1 VYKIKTVDL
10 QEAKYKFIQE
20 WGVLGSSWGINRA
33 MAQIHALLMLAPESK
48 TTDEVMEELKISRGN
63 ANMNMRALIDWGLV
77 FKEYKPGERK
87 EYFYAE
93 KDLWNVMKQI
103 AKERRK
109 REIVPI
115 RDVLA
120 EVSEAE
126 LGNSPEGKEFKKVT
140 KDIDSIISKFD
151 GFIDMAAKSDQN
163 WFLKVLSKLV
173 K

>member
-1 VYKIKTVDL
+1 MDL
-10 QEAKYKFIQE
+10 DEAKYKFIQE

-33 MAQIHALLMLAPESK
+33 MAQIHACLLLSPDSK

-77 FKEYKPGERK
+77 FKEFKPGERK

-93 KDLWNVMKQI
+93 KDLWTVMKQI

-109 REIVPI
+109 REIIPI

-120 EVSEAE
+120 EVSTAQV
-126 LGNSPEGKEFKKVT
+126 GDSAEGKEFKKVT

-151 GFIDMAAKSDQN
+151 GLIEMASKSDKN
-163 WFLKVLSKLV
+163 WFLKILSKLV

>member
-1 VYKIKTVDL
+1 MDL

-33 MAQIHALLMLAPESK
+33 MAQIHAYLMLSPESK

-77 FKEYKPGERK
+77 YKEFKPGERK

-109 REIVPI
+109 REIIPI

-120 EVSEAE
+120 EVSSAD
-126 LGNSPEGKEFKKVT
+126 LGDSAEGKEFKKVT

-151 GFIDMAAKSDQN
+151 GLIEMASKSDQN
-163 WFLKVLSKLV
+163 WFLKMLSKLV

>member
-1 VYKIKTVDL
+1 MDL
-10 QEAKYKFIQE
+10 DEAKYKFIQE

-33 MAQIHALLMLAPESK
+33 MAQIHACLLLSPDSK

-77 FKEYKPGERK
+77 FKEFKPGERK

-93 KDLWNVMKQI
+93 KDLWTVMKQI

-109 REIVPI
+109 REIIPI

-120 EVSEAE
+120 EVSTAQV
-126 LGNSPEGKEFKKVT
+126 GDSAEGKEFKKVT

-151 GFIDMAAKSDQN
+151 GLIEMASKSDKN
-163 WFLKVLSKLV
+163 WFLKILSKLV
-173 K
+173 T

>member
-1 VYKIKTVDL
+1 MNL
-10 QEAKYKFIQE
+10 EEAKYKFIQE

-33 MAQIHALLMLAPESK
+33 MAQIHAFLMLSPESK

-115 RDVLA
+115 RDVLK
-120 EVSEAE
+120 EVSNAE
-126 LGNSPEGKEFKKVT
+126 IENTPEGKEFKKVT
-140 KDIDSIISKFD
+140 QDIDKIISKFD
-151 GFIDMAAKSDQN
+151 GLIEKASNSDQN
-163 WFLKVLSKLV
+163 WFLKILSKMV
-173 K
+173 

>member
-1 VYKIKTVDL
+1 MDL

-33 MAQIHALLMLAPESK
+33 MAQIHALLMLAPDSK
-48 TTDEVMEELKISRGN
+48 TTDQVMEELKISRGN

-115 RDVLA
+115 REVLA
-120 EVSEAE
+120 QVSTAE
-126 LGNSPEGKEFKKVT
+126 LGNSSEGKEFKKVT
-140 KDIDSIISKFD
+140 KDIDAIISKLD
-151 GFIDMAAKSDQN
+151 GLIDMAAKSDQN

>member
-1 VYKIKTVDL
+1 MDL
-10 QEAKYKFIQE
+10 DEAKYKFIQE

-33 MAQIHALLMLAPESK
+33 MAQIHACLLLSPDSK

-77 FKEYKPGERK
+77 FKEFKPGERK

-93 KDLWNVMKQI
+93 KDLWTVMKQI

-109 REIVPI
+109 REIIPI

-120 EVSEAE
+120 EVSTAQV
-126 LGNSPEGKEFKKVT
+126 GDSTEGKEFKKVT

-151 GFIDMAAKSDQN
+151 GLIEMASKSDKN
-163 WFLKVLSKLV
+163 WFLKILSKLV

>member
-1 VYKIKTVDL
+1 MDL

-63 ANMNMRALIDWGLV
+63 ANMNLRALIDWGLV

-120 EVSEAE
+120 EVSTAE
-126 LGNSPEGKEFKKVT
+126 LGNSSEG
-140 KDIDSIISKFD
+140 
-151 GFIDMAAKSDQN
+151 
-163 WFLKVLSKLV
+163 
-173 K
+173 

>member
-1 VYKIKTVDL
+1 VDL
-10 QEAKYKFIQE
+10 DEAKYKFIKE

-33 MAQIHALLMLAPESK
+33 MAQIHACLLLSPDSK

-77 FKEYKPGERK
+77 FKEFKPGERK

-93 KDLWNVMKQI
+93 KDLWTVMKQI

-109 REIVPI
+109 REIIPI

-120 EVSEAE
+120 EVSTAQV
-126 LGNSPEGKEFKKVT
+126 GDSAEGKEFKKVT

-151 GFIDMAAKSDQN
+151 GLIEMASKSDKN
-163 WFLKVLSKLV
+163 WFLKILSKLV

>member
-1 VYKIKTVDL
+1 MDL

-63 ANMNMRALIDWGLV
+63 ANMNIRALIDWGLV

-115 RDVLA
+115 RDVLT
-120 EVSEAE
+120 EVSKAE
-126 LGNSPEGKEFKKVT
+126 LGDSAEGKEFKKVT
-140 KDIDSIISKFD
+140 KDIDAIISKFD
-151 GFIDMAAKSDQN
+151 GFIDIAAKSDQN
-163 WFLKVLSKLV
+163 WFLKVLSKLI

>member
-1 VYKIKTVDL
+1 VNLD
-10 QEAKYKFIQE
+10 EAKYKFIQE

-33 MAQIHALLMLAPESK
+33 MAQIHAFLMLSPQSK

-115 RDVLA
+115 RDVLK
-120 EVSEAE
+120 EVSNAE
-126 LGNSPEGKEFKKVT
+126 IENTPEGKEFKKVT
-140 KDIDSIISKFD
+140 QDIDKIISKFD
-151 GFIDMAAKSDQN
+151 GLVEKASNSDQN
-163 WFLKVLSKLV
+163 WFLKILSKMV
-173 K
+173 

>member
-1 VYKIKTVDL
+1 LDL
-10 QEAKYKFIQE
+10 DEAKYKFIQE

-33 MAQIHALLMLAPESK
+33 MAQIHACLLLSPDSK

-77 FKEYKPGERK
+77 FKEFKPGERK

-93 KDLWNVMKQI
+93 KDLWTVMKQI

-109 REIVPI
+109 REIIPI

-120 EVSEAE
+120 EVSTAQV
-126 LGNSPEGKEFKKVT
+126 GDSAEGKEFKKVT

-151 GFIDMAAKSDQN
+151 GLIEMASKSDKN
-163 WFLKVLSKLV
+163 WFLKILSKLV

>member
-1 VYKIKTVDL
+1 MDL

-93 KDLWNVMKQI
+93 KDLWTVMKQI

-109 REIVPI
+109 REIIPI

-120 EVSEAE
+120 EVSTAQV
-126 LGNSPEGKEFKKVT
+126 GDSADGKEFKKVT

-151 GFIDMAAKSDQN
+151 GLIEMASKSDKN
-163 WFLKVLSKLV
+163 WFLKILSKLV

>member
-1 VYKIKTVDL
+1 MDL
-10 QEAKYKFIQE
+10 DEAKYKFIQE

-33 MAQIHALLMLAPESK
+33 MAQIHACLLLSPDSK

-77 FKEYKPGERK
+77 FKEFKPGERK

-93 KDLWNVMKQI
+93 KDLWTVMKQI

-109 REIVPI
+109 REIIPI

-120 EVSEAE
+120 EVSTAQV
-126 LGNSPEGKEFKKVT
+126 GDSADGKEFKKVT

-151 GFIDMAAKSDQN
+151 GLIEMASKSDKN
-163 WFLKVLSKLV
+163 WFLKILSKLV

>member
-1 VYKIKTVDL
+1 MNL
-10 QEAKYKFIQE
+10 EEAKYKFIQE

-33 MAQIHALLMLAPESK
+33 MAQIHAFLMLSPESK

-115 RDVLA
+115 RDVLK
-120 EVSEAE
+120 EVSNAE
-126 LGNSPEGKEFKKVT
+126 IENTPEGKEFKKVT
-140 KDIDSIISKFD
+140 QDIDKIISKFD
-151 GFIDMAAKSDQN
+151 GLVEKASNSDQN
-163 WFLKVLSKLV
+163 WFLKILSKMV
-173 K
+173 

>member
-1 VYKIKTVDL
+1 VDL
-10 QEAKYKFIQE
+10 DEAKYKFIQE

-33 MAQIHALLMLAPESK
+33 MAQIHACLLLSPDSK

-77 FKEYKPGERK
+77 FKEFKPGERK

-93 KDLWNVMKQI
+93 KDLWTVMKQI

-109 REIVPI
+109 REIIPI

-120 EVSEAE
+120 EVSTAQV
-126 LGNSPEGKEFKKVT
+126 GDSADGKEFKKVT

-151 GFIDMAAKSDQN
+151 GLIEMASKSDKN
-163 WFLKVLSKLV
+163 WFLKILSKLV

>member
-1 VYKIKTVDL
+1 MDL
-10 QEAKYKFIQE
+10 DEAKYKFIQE

-33 MAQIHALLMLAPESK
+33 MAQIHACLLLSPDSK

-77 FKEYKPGERK
+77 FKEFKPGERK

-93 KDLWNVMKQI
+93 KDLWTVMKQI

-109 REIVPI
+109 REIIPI

-120 EVSEAE
+120 EVSIAQV
-126 LGNSPEGKEFKKVT
+126 GDSADGKEFKKVT
-140 KDIDSIISKFD
+140 KDIDSITSKFD
-151 GFIDMAAKSDQN
+151 GLIEMASKSDKN
-163 WFLKVLSKLV
+163 WFLKILSKLV

>member
-1 VYKIKTVDL
+1 MDL
-10 QEAKYKFIQE
+10 DEAKYKFIQE

-33 MAQIHALLMLAPESK
+33 MAQIHACLLLSPDSK

-77 FKEYKPGERK
+77 FKEFKPGERK

-93 KDLWNVMKQI
+93 KDLWTVMRQI

-109 REIVPI
+109 REIIPI

-120 EVSEAE
+120 EVSTAQV
-126 LGNSPEGKEFKKVT
+126 GDSADGKEFKKVT

-151 GFIDMAAKSDQN
+151 GLIEMASKSDKN
-163 WFLKVLSKLV
+163 WFLKILSKLV

>member
-1 VYKIKTVDL
+1 MNL
-10 QEAKYKFIQE
+10 EEAKYKFIQE
-20 WGVLGSSWGINRA
+20 WGVLGSTWGINRA
-33 MAQIHALLMLAPESK
+33 MAQIHAFLMLSPDSK

-77 FKEYKPGERK
+77 YKEFKPGERK

-115 RDVLA
+115 REVLK
-120 EVSEAE
+120 EVSFADID
-126 LGNSPEGKEFKKVT
+126 NSREGKEFKKVT

-151 GFIDMAAKSDQN
+151 GLIEMASKSDQN
-163 WFLKVLSKLV
+163 WFMKVLTKLI

>member
-1 VYKIKTVDL
+1 MDL

-33 MAQIHALLMLAPESK
+33 MAQIHAFLLLSPESR

-63 ANMNMRALIDWGLV
+63 ANMNIRALIDWGLV
-77 FKEYKPGERK
+77 FKEFKPGERK

-93 KDLWNVMKQI
+93 KDLWTVMKQI

-109 REIVPI
+109 REVVPI

-120 EVSEAE
+120 EVSSAD
-126 LGNSPEGKEFKKVT
+126 LGNSAEGREFKKVT

-151 GFIDMAAKSDQN
+151 SLIEMASKSDQN
-163 WFLKVLSKLV
+163 WFLKMLSKLV

>member
-1 VYKIKTVDL
+1 MNL
-10 QEAKYKFIQE
+10 EEAKYKFIQE
-20 WGVLGSSWGINRA
+20 WGVLGSTWGINRA
-33 MAQIHALLMLAPESK
+33 MAQIHAFLMLSPESQ

-115 RDVLA
+115 RDVLK
-120 EVSEAE
+120 EVSNAE
-126 LGNSPEGKEFKKVT
+126 IENTPEGKEFKKVT
-140 KDIDSIISKFD
+140 QDIDKIISKFD
-151 GFIDMAAKSDQN
+151 GLVEKASNSDQN
-163 WFLKVLSKLV
+163 WFLKILSKMV
-173 K
+173 

>member
-1 VYKIKTVDL
+1 MNL
-10 QEAKYKFIQE
+10 EEAKYKFIQE
-20 WGVLGSSWGINRA
+20 WGVLGSTWGINRA
-33 MAQIHALLMLAPESK
+33 MAQIHAFLMLSPESK
-48 TTDEVMEELKISRGN
+48 TTDEVMEALKISRGN

-77 FKEYKPGERK
+77 YKEYKPGERK

-115 RDVLA
+115 REVLK
-120 EVSEAE
+120 EVSIAE
-126 LGNSPEGKEFKKVT
+126 IENTAEGKEFKKVT

-151 GFIDMAAKSDQN
+151 GLIEMASKSDQN
-163 WFLKVLSKLV
+163 WFLKALTKLV

>member
-1 VYKIKTVDL
+1 MDL

-63 ANMNMRALIDWGLV
+63 ANMNLRALIDWGLV

-120 EVSEAE
+120 EVSTAE
-126 LGNSPEGKEFKKVT
+126 LGNSSEGKEFKKVT

-151 GFIDMAAKSDQN
+151 GLIDMAAKSDQN

>member
-1 VYKIKTVDL
+1 MNL
-10 QEAKYKFIQE
+10 EEAKYKFIQE

-33 MAQIHALLMLAPESK
+33 MAQIHALLILSPESK

-93 KDLWNVMKQI
+93 KDLWMVMKQI

-109 REIVPI
+109 REVVPI
-115 RDVLA
+115 REVLK
-120 EVSEAE
+120 EVSAAE
-126 LGNSPEGKEFKKVT
+126 IENTPEGKEFKKVT
-140 KDIDSIISKFD
+140 KDIDTVISKFD
-151 GFIDMAAKSDQN
+151 SVLDLASKSDQS
-163 WFLKVLSKLV
+163 WFLKMLSKLV
-173 K
+173 

>member
-1 VYKIKTVDL
+1 MDL
-10 QEAKYKFIQE
+10 DEAKYKFIQE
-20 WGVLGSSWGINRA
+20 WGVQGSSWGINRA
-33 MAQIHALLMLAPESK
+33 MAQIHACLLLSPDSK

-77 FKEYKPGERK
+77 FKEFKPGERK

-93 KDLWNVMKQI
+93 KDLWTVMKQI

-109 REIVPI
+109 REIIPI

-120 EVSEAE
+120 EVSTAQV
-126 LGNSPEGKEFKKVT
+126 GDSAEGKEFKKVT

-151 GFIDMAAKSDQN
+151 GLIEMASKSDKN
-163 WFLKVLSKLV
+163 WFLKILSKLV

>member
-1 VYKIKTVDL
+1 MDL
-10 QEAKYKFIQE
+10 KEAKYKFIQE

-33 MAQIHALLMLAPESK
+33 MAQIHAYLMLSPESK

-77 FKEYKPGERK
+77 YKEFKPGERK

-109 REIVPI
+109 REIIPI

-120 EVSEAE
+120 EVSTAE
-126 LGNSPEGKEFKKVT
+126 VGDSAEGKEFKKVT
-140 KDIDSIISKFD
+140 QDIDKIISKFD
-151 GFIDMAAKSDQN
+151 GLIDMASKSDQN
-163 WFLKVLSKLV
+163 WFLKMLGKLV

>member
-1 VYKIKTVDL
+1 MNL
-10 QEAKYKFIQE
+10 EEAKYKFIQE
-20 WGVLGSSWGINRA
+20 WGVLGSTWGINRA
-33 MAQIHALLMLAPESK
+33 MAQIHAFLMLSPESK
-48 TTDEVMEELKISRGN
+48 TTDEVMEALKISRGN

-77 FKEYKPGERK
+77 YKEYKPGERK

-115 RDVLA
+115 REVLK
-120 EVSEAE
+120 EVSIAE
-126 LGNSPEGKEFKKVT
+126 IENTAEGKEFKKVT
-140 KDIDSIISKFD
+140 KDIDAIISKFD
-151 GFIDMAAKSDQN
+151 GLIEIASKSDKN
-163 WFLKVLSKLV
+163 WFLKALTKLI

>member
-1 VYKIKTVDL
+1 MDL
-10 QEAKYKFIQE
+10 DEAKYKFIQE

-33 MAQIHALLMLAPESK
+33 MAQIHACLLLSPDSK

-77 FKEYKPGERK
+77 FKEFKPGERK

-93 KDLWNVMKQI
+93 KDLWTVMKQI

-109 REIVPI
+109 REIIPI

-120 EVSEAE
+120 EVSTAQV
-126 LGNSPEGKEFKKVT
+126 GDSAEGKEFKKVT
-140 KDIDSIISKFD
+140 KDTDSIISKFD
-151 GFIDMAAKSDQN
+151 GLIEMASKSDKN
-163 WFLKVLSKLV
+163 WFLKILSKLV

>member
-1 VYKIKTVDL
+1 MDL
-10 QEAKYKFIQE
+10 DEAKYKFIQE

-33 MAQIHALLMLAPESK
+33 MAQIHACLLLSPDSK
-48 TTDEVMEELKISRGN
+48 TTDEVMDELKISRGN

-77 FKEYKPGERK
+77 FKEFKPGERK

-93 KDLWNVMKQI
+93 KDLWTVMKQI

-109 REIVPI
+109 REIIPI

-120 EVSEAE
+120 EVSTAE
-126 LGNSPEGKEFKKVT
+126 LGESAEGKEFKKVT

-151 GFIDMAAKSDQN
+151 GLIEMASKSDKN
-163 WFLKVLSKLV
+163 WFLKILSKLV

>member
-1 VYKIKTVDL
+1 MDL
-10 QEAKYKFIQE
+10 DEAKYKFIQE

-33 MAQIHALLMLAPESK
+33 MAQIHACLLLSPDSK
-48 TTDEVMEELKISRGN
+48 TTDEVMEELKISRGT

-77 FKEYKPGERK
+77 FKEFKPGERK

-93 KDLWNVMKQI
+93 KDLWTVMKQI

-109 REIVPI
+109 REIIPI

-120 EVSEAE
+120 EVSTAQV
-126 LGNSPEGKEFKKVT
+126 GDSADGKEFKKVT

-151 GFIDMAAKSDQN
+151 GLIEMASKSDKN
-163 WFLKVLSKLV
+163 WFLKILSKLV

>member
-1 VYKIKTVDL
+1 MDL

-63 ANMNMRALIDWGLV
+63 ANMNLRALIDWGLV

-115 RDVLA
+115 REVLA
-120 EVSEAE
+120 QVSTAE
-126 LGNSPEGKEFKKVT
+126 IGNSSEGKEFKKVT

-151 GFIDMAAKSDQN
+151 GLIDMAAKSDQN

>member
-1 VYKIKTVDL
+1 MDL
-10 QEAKYKFIQE
+10 DEAKYKFIQE
-20 WGVLGSSWGINRA
+20 WGALGSSWGINRA
-33 MAQIHALLMLAPESK
+33 MAQIHACLLLSPDSK

-77 FKEYKPGERK
+77 FKEFKPGERK

-93 KDLWNVMKQI
+93 KDLWTVMKQI

-109 REIVPI
+109 REIIPI

-120 EVSEAE
+120 EVSTAQV
-126 LGNSPEGKEFKKVT
+126 GDSAEGKEFKKVT

-151 GFIDMAAKSDQN
+151 GLIEMASKSDKN
-163 WFLKVLSKLV
+163 WFLKILSKLV